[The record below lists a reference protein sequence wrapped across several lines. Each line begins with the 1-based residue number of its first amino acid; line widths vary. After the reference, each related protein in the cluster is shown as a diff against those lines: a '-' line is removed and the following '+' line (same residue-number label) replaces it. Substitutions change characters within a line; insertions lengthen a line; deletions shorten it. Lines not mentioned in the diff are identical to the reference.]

1 MLTLQS
7 LHPAKGARKHS
18 PRVGRGNASGHG
30 TYSGRGGKG
39 QRARSGSRAGL
50 KRLGFKQTLQR
61 IPKTGGFRSI
71 RVKPAVVT
79 LEQLQKSFDEGA
91 VVSPEKIFK
100 KGLVEG
106 IRAGVK
112 IVATGTLKKKLTV
125 RECKVT
131 AGAKAAIEAAGGSV
145 LLS

>member
-7 LHPAKGARKHS
+7 LKPAKGSRKHTK
-18 PRVGRGNASGHG
+18 RVGRGNASGHG

-61 IPKTGGFRSI
+61 IPKTGGFLSHRI
-71 RVKPAVVT
+71 KPAVVT
-79 LEQLQKSFDEGA
+79 LAELGRAFDDGA
-91 VVSPEKIFK
+91 VVNPEKIFK
-100 KGLVEG
+100 KGLAEG

-112 IVATGTLKKKLTV
+112 IVATGTLKKKLMV

-145 LLS
+145 A

>member
-1 MLTLQS
+1 M
-7 LHPAKGARKHS
+7 
-18 PRVGRGNASGHG
+18 PRLGRGNASGHG
-30 TYSGRGGKG
+30 TYSSRGGKG

-61 IPKTGGFRSI
+61 IPKTGGFQSHRI
-71 RVKPAVVT
+71 KPAVVT
-79 LEQLQKSFDEGA
+79 LAELGRAFDDGA
-91 VVSPEKIFK
+91 VVSPEKIYK
-100 KGLVEG
+100 KGLAEG

-145 LLS
+145 A